1 MSHCVPSWDIE
12 DDDGSNLRRTNA
24 SFSNS
29 MSSNLDV
36 PLSDY
41 QVKELT
47 WKNGQL
53 ALHGLGPPR
62 LGFKYTWDATET
74 LEALVDQATFQP
86 HHKPH
91 MDPYA
96 NDLVPWLDYHNS
108 ATTTGSVCASA
119 ATMDALV
126 PSSATKPNA
135 LVSGSTHIGSC
146 NDDRSGLAVALAGIT
161 RDWSSCRDQQSVSGS
176 ETFGLESSQQLTF
189 GLETPDDT
197 ISGKPSTKSAFPDEH
212 DSVCHSRSQMNELE
226 EKKKGKVKCSSIS
239 TKRSRA
245 AAIHNQSERRRRD
258 KINEKMKALQKLV
271 PNANKTDKASML
283 DEVIE
288 YVKQLQAQIH
298 MMGRINMSPMMMPL
312 AMQQQQLQMA
322 MLNPMGMGLGMG
334 MGMAMPPGVIDI
346 GGSHPNIP
354 GMQPVFHPSA
364 PFVQPLM
371 APWEMHNTGDHV
383 PVSIPVRVSNHNDP
397 VANFLA
403 SQSQPMTMDGY
414 RRLAAL
420 FRQMQ
425 NQYCYSSGL
434 MN

>member
-1 MSHCVPSWDIE
+1 
-12 DDDGSNLRRTNA
+12 
-24 SFSNS
+24 
-29 MSSNLDV
+29 
-36 PLSDY
+36 
-41 QVKELT
+41 
-47 WKNGQL
+47 
-53 ALHGLGPPR
+53 
-62 LGFKYTWDATET
+62 
-74 LEALVDQATFQP
+74 
-86 HHKPH
+86 
-91 MDPYA
+91 
-96 NDLVPWLDYHNS
+96 
-108 ATTTGSVCASA
+108 
-119 ATMDALV
+119 
-126 PSSATKPNA
+126 
-135 LVSGSTHIGSC
+135 
-146 NDDRSGLAVALAGIT
+146 
-161 RDWSSCRDQQSVSGS
+161 
-176 ETFGLESSQQLTF
+176 
-189 GLETPDDT
+189 
-197 ISGKPSTKSAFPDEH
+197 
-212 DSVCHSRSQMNELE
+212 
-226 EKKKGKVKCSSIS
+226 
-239 TKRSRA
+239 
-245 AAIHNQSERRRRD
+245 
-258 KINEKMKALQKLV
+258 
-271 PNANKTDKASML
+271 ML

-371 APWEMHNTGDHV
+371 APWEMNNTGDHV
-383 PVSIPVRVSNHNDP
+383 SVSIPVPVSNHNDP